1 MNKLHYIV
9 YYYIPNVPLMIYLL
23 YIYLFYYYYYFFFA
37 KGKNKAL
44 TTSSLPLTYLN
55 PTHDWRKTIRTIN

>member
-9 YYYIPNVPLMIYLL
+9 YYYIPNVPLMIH
-23 YIYLFYYYYYFFFA
+23 LFIIIIIIIIIA